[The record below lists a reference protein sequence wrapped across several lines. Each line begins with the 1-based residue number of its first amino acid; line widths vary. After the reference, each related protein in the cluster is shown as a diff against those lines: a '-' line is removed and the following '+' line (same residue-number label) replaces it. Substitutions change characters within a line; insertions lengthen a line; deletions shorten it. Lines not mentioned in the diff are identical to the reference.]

1 VEVRLKRLVGFR
13 SCFCLDELNAIPLPR
28 TSNQDAF
35 DKIIV
40 LQIMDDEGFIGLL
53 LL

>member
-1 VEVRLKRLVGFR
+1 
-13 SCFCLDELNAIPLPR
+13 LNAIPLPR